1 MKEYAILN
9 SAASHALRYLDEL
22 RERRVY
28 PDEGSLR
35 ELKKFPVQLPEST
48 TGAEE
53 IVGLLNSAGSINTV
67 ATNGGRYFGF
77 VFGGALPA
85 SLAANWMASAWDQ
98 NAVFKIASPV
108 AAHIEKIAADWLLDL
123 LGLASQSAVGFVTGT
138 TMANFCGA
146 IAARYQLSRR
156 MGWDIKSRGMNGAPP
171 IRVIAGD
178 EVHASMQRALILAG
192 FGLDEIVKVPTDDQG
207 RIIAE
212 KIPEL
217 DASTLVCVQ
226 AGNVNTGAIDPIKE
240 VCLRA
245 KDKGAWV
252 HVDGAFGLWARV
264 SPKKSHMAEGCEL
277 ADSWAIDLHKWLNV
291 PYDSGLVICKD
302 AQVLH
307 NALSVSAAYLPD
319 SVEAEPY
326 FNTPEMSRKARAIDT
341 WAAIYSLGRKGVIN
355 LIERCCLLAELF
367 ALKLEQAGFKILNKV
382 TLNQVL
388 ISFGDAE
395 QTNRIIKKIQDD
407 GTCWCGGTVWK
418 SITAMRISVSS
429 WMTTTEDIEK
439 SAAAIIR
446 IANEELILNQETR
459 LVNL

>member
-1 MKEYAILN
+1 I
-9 SAASHALRYLDEL
+9 
-22 RERRVY
+22 
-28 PDEGSLR
+28 
-35 ELKKFPVQLPEST
+35 
-48 TGAEE
+48 
-53 IVGLLNSAGSINTV
+53 
-67 ATNGGRYFGF
+67 
-77 VFGGALPA
+77 
-85 SLAANWMASAWDQ
+85 
-98 NAVFKIASPV
+98 
-108 AAHIEKIAADWLLDL
+108 AAHIERIASGWLLEL
-123 LGLASQSAVGFVTGT
+123 LALPSQSAVGFVTGT

-146 IAARYQLSRR
+146 IAARYYLCRR
-156 MGWDIKSRGMNGAPP
+156 LGWYIKSHGMTSAPR
-171 IRVIAGD
+171 IRVIAGE

-192 FGLDEIVKVPTDDQG
+192 FGLDEIIKIPTDDQG

-226 AGNVNTGAIDPIKE
+226 AGNVNTGAIDPVKE
-240 VCLRA
+240 VCLQA

-264 SPKKSHMAEGCEL
+264 SPKKSQMAEGCEL

-291 PYDSGLVICKD
+291 PYDSGAVICKD

-319 SVEAEPY
+319 SVEPEPY

-355 LIERCCLLAELF
+355 LIERCCSFAELF
-367 ALKLEQAGFKILNKV
+367 ASKLEQAGFKILNKV

-388 ISFGDAE
+388 VSFGDPHL
-395 QTNRIIKKIQDD
+395 TNRIIKKVQDD

-418 SITAMRISVSS
+418 ATTAMRISVSS
-429 WMTTTEDIEK
+429 WMTTKEDIEK

-446 IANEELILNQETR
+446 IAKEEIATSQKIK
-459 LVNL
+459 LVNS